1 MAVLPIDYLNS
12 DGLGELY
19 IGSNVYFL
27 SPLIRSKSQRRFLLS
42 TFTAHAGYNLSSF
55 GIPRMGAFC
64 IGSFPPA
71 PCSPPLGGSIA
82 DSAVR
87 FTPAVKYG
95 GRENQPSRRATSC
108 MSSHPC
114 RAHHKLKWART
125 EQSDIV
131 LLYKQVPRSESIKVT
146 STQNCAAHPN
156 SARSTLFDRGW
167 QQPLNHHK
175 AQPARRVKDAAG
187 TAKPLVL
194 DTARWLGYFLCLS
207 TCHSFR
213 AHILFLFSINAKNR
227 GALTANPQ

>member
-1 MAVLPIDYLNS
+1 MDA
-12 DGLGELY
+12 
-19 IGSNVYFL
+19 FL
-27 SPLIRSKSQRRFLLS
+27 FRQVS
-42 TFTAHAGYNLSSF
+42 
-55 GIPRMGAFC
+55 
-64 IGSFPPA
+64 PA

-95 GRENQPSRRATSC
+95 GRENWQSCREARC

-114 RAHHKLKWART
+114 RAHHKLKWARA

-131 LLYKQVPRSESIKVT
+131 LLYKQVPRSESIKAT
-146 STQNCAAHPN
+146 STQNRTAHPN

-194 DTARWLGYFLCLS
+194 DTARWLSYFLCLS
-207 TCHSFR
+207 ACHSFR
-213 AHILFLFSINAKNR
+213 AHILSPFSINAKNR
-227 GALTANPQ
+227 GALTAKPP

>member
-1 MAVLPIDYLNS
+1 
-12 DGLGELY
+12 
-19 IGSNVYFL
+19 
-27 SPLIRSKSQRRFLLS
+27 
-42 TFTAHAGYNLSSF
+42 
-55 GIPRMGAFC
+55 MGAFC

-125 EQSDIV
+125 KQSDIV
-131 LLYKQVPRSESIKVT
+131 LLYKQVPRSESIKAT
-146 STQNCAAHPN
+146 STQNRTAHPN

-175 AQPARRVKDAAG
+175 AQPACRVKDAAG

-194 DTARWLGYFLCLS
+194 DTTRWLSYFLCLS
-207 TCHSFR
+207 ACRSFR
-213 AHILFLFSINAKNR
+213 AHILSPFSINAKNR
-227 GALTANPQ
+227 GALTAKPQ